1 MGAWAIGP
9 MRVHNS
15 TSGIIVHGGL
25 YRRLM
30 LVHGFCISE
39 MSGST
44 FHVIVS
50 FYVPVGIYSVIFLL

>member
-1 MGAWAIGP
+1 MLPAAD
-9 MRVHNS
+9 
-15 TSGIIVHGGL
+15 
-25 YRRLM
+25 M

-50 FYVPVGIYSVIFLL
+50 FYVPVGIYSVIFLSFCKWEMFKFLK